1 MISKK
6 FSKDFRNFRRF
17 SAKFT
22 NINSGKGFVVNCYA
36 TSPEE
41 ARKYFEF
48 TYIQAGLN
56 LRLDSVE
63 EITCKK

>member
-1 MISKK
+1 MIFKK
-6 FSKDFRNFRRF
+6 FSKGFRRF

-22 NINSGKGFVVNCYA
+22 NKSSGKSFVVNCYA
-36 TSPEE
+36 TSIEE

-48 TYIQAGLN
+48 TYIEAGLN

-63 EITCKK
+63 EIACNK